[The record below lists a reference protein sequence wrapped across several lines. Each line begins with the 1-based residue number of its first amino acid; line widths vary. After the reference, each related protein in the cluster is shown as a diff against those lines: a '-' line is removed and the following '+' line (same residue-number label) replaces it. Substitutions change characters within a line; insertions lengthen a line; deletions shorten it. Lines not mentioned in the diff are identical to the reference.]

1 MDAADAAA
9 TRDAFD
15 ESVQVVRAA
24 NAKGIPLKLLGGQAV
39 RLLCPLFP
47 HRARNDQDMDFA
59 CVSSRKRDVIE
70 FFAELGFQGDARFN
84 TLHGD
89 RQMYFTTADGQTS
102 VDVIMD
108 KLNMCHVLEFTGRID
123 RLPDTLDVAD
133 LLLSKL
139 QIVELNEK
147 DVHDLFHLFSAFEAK
162 PGDEPETIGLDRIG
176 SLVSG
181 DWGWWRTSTM
191 NLDKLA
197 QLAEGEHQDLLPE
210 ARRFEPAEQ
219 ARRVRAFCD
228 EVPKTMKWKL
238 RAKVGDRVQWYEL
251 PEEVGH

>member
-1 MDAADAAA
+1 MDAAAAP
-9 TRDAFD
+9 DAFG

-59 CVSSRKRDVIE
+59 CVSSRKREVID

-89 RQMYFTTADGQTS
+89 RQMYFTTADGTTS

-108 KLNMCHVLEFTGRID
+108 KLNMCHVLEFADRID

-139 QIVELNEK
+139 QIVELNHK

-162 PGDEPETIGLDRIG
+162 AGDEPETMGLDRIG
-176 SLVSG
+176 SVVSG

-197 QLAEGEHQDLLPE
+197 HLAEGDHQDLLPE

-228 EVPKTMKWKL
+228 EVPKTIKWKL

>member
-1 MDAADAAA
+1 MDAAA

-47 HRARNDQDMDFA
+47 HRARDDQDMDFA
-59 CVSSRKRDVIE
+59 CVSSRKREVID
-70 FFAELGFQGDARFN
+70 FFGELGFQGDVRFN

-89 RQMYFTTADGQTS
+89 RQMYFMTADGVTS

-108 KLNMCHVLEFTGRID
+108 KLNMCHVLEFADRID

-133 LLLSKL
+133 LALSKL
-139 QIVELNEK
+139 QIVELNQK
-147 DVHDLFHLFSAFEAK
+147 DVHDLLHLFSAFEAR

-176 SLVSG
+176 SVVSR
-181 DWGWWRTSTM
+181 DWGWWRTTTM

-197 QLAEGEHQDLLPE
+197 QLAETDHQDLLPE

-219 ARRVRAFCD
+219 ARRVRVFCD
-228 EVPKTMKWKL
+228 EVPKTLKWKL
-238 RAKVGDRVQWYEL
+238 RARVGHRVRWYEL

>member
-1 MDAADAAA
+1 MDAAAKP
-9 TRDAFD
+9 DAFE

-47 HRARNDQDMDFA
+47 HRARDDQDMDFA
-59 CVSSRKRDVIE
+59 CVSSRKREVID
-70 FFAELGFQGDARFN
+70 FFGELGFQGDARFN

-89 RQMYFTTADGQTS
+89 RQMYFTTADGTTS

-108 KLNMCHVLEFTGRID
+108 KLNMCHVLEFADRID

-162 PGDEPETIGLDRIG
+162 AGDEPESIGLDRIG
-176 SLVSG
+176 SVVSG
-181 DWGWWRTSTM
+181 DWGWWRTATM
-191 NLDKLA
+191 NMDKVA
-197 QLAEGEHQDLLPE
+197 QLAEGEHHDLLPQ